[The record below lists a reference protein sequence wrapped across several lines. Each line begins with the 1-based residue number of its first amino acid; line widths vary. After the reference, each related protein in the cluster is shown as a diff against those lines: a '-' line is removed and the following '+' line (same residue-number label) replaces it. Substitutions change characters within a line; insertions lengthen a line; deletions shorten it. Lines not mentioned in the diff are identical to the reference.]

1 MMKWIFSSNDFLN
14 AWLNERCKARVN
26 GRMTQFFSHV
36 LCLVLFRMDA
46 LADFI
51 FCSDQDCYV
60 TFVLGE
66 ESKVSSNRDSV
77 LVSVI
82 CLRVFT
88 V

>member
-1 MMKWIFSSNDFLN
+1 
-14 AWLNERCKARVN
+14 
-26 GRMTQFFSHV
+26 
-36 LCLVLFRMDA
+36 MDA